1 MAARSLV
8 GSRLS
13 FGQVVNGLKAWR
25 GEPRRAASR
34 LSRFRVPKFT
44 HGRCNK
50 ALCAPFYRIPC
61 PGFRISSD
69 AMPAGY
75 VALNRCQP
83 PFCDSSNAPRCDR
96 AVEERSWAF
105 LRRQRFSHP
114 GIRASPPLNSLLFF
128 FFSLSFFFLFRRVVQ
143 QIEHK
148 VRGHAITVEP
158 PWSRIQHVDIWSV
171 I

>member
-1 MAARSLV
+1 MVLLSRWWEV
-8 GSRLS
+8 DSRLAKWLM
-13 FGQVVNGLKAWR
+13 GLKARR
-25 GEPRRAASR
+25 GEPR

-83 PFCDSSNAPRCDR
+83 PFLRFFERAKVRPRRGGTFLGYLRRATFLSSRNSCLPAIKFF
-96 AVEERSWAF
+96 AF
-105 LRRQRFSHP
+105 LLLSVFS
-114 GIRASPPLNSLLFF
+114 FF
-128 FFSLSFFFLFRRVVQ
+128 FFFCCVVQ
-143 QIEHK
+143 QIEYK
-148 VRGHAITVEP
+148 VGGYAITVEP
-158 PWSRIQHVDIWSV
+158 PWSRIQHFDICSV